1 MARNK
6 FLKRMA
12 VTALAASMTFGAVP
26 AMAIP
31 ALAASTVAVASAD
44 DHLGVSAGIQ
54 AALDGMTG
62 VTSATTADAI
72 KTAVAAAFPGY
83 NVQVDNVKAT
93 GSSYYDDG
101 QHTDYHNYGTITG
114 TVTLS
119 SPTNSATPDSQKTTT
134 YNFVLDENAYTADEK
149 IALAQHYIQKYFD
162 EVKPFA
168 ANDEKIDNENGV
180 IEGDEIKDVTMVSMA
195 QAALAHY
202 NIAEYNNGSI
212 KVVSAANTSAP
223 VNDDKNN
230 TMTFT
235 SDITISADGKKDT
248 HKYTATRDRAL
259 HYLTTRFAA
268 AVKKYLQDPGTTFAN
283 DVDAEKLAS
292 VINNLRFWLANGK
305 GVGSADP
312 QRANTNEDDIYVNN
326 FNGNQFIYYLDQAGL
341 HSNDYAQLKHIAI
354 SAGDIKIGE
363 ANKKLAKH
371 GETGHVSVDFQLK
384 EDGYNDDHVFT
395 VDLNLKQS
403 ANEMLTEMTDEMT
416 RLFKEGETTKDL
428 VSTIQSSVDDYA
440 SAPKLDKGADEKS
453 YTADDT
459 LGNVTAD
466 QFATAL
472 FNKAGEK
479 LVNDA
484 YNHSPLSDDNV
495 EYDWDGAQKASYS
508 DYVEPTTKADGSIK
522 VNATVRVENP
532 WYATYDGTMT
542 PDEQYVTKDVTF
554 TVAIPKLKTVAA
566 ADIELANARTLYIV
580 RGYNGQLST
589 PAATTLKLA
598 QSTHQMLYVKPAT
611 ANDIVWTSSD
621 PSVATVDENGTVT
634 AVKGGKVVITASSA
648 TNPKINDTITI
659 YVKETY
665 NGFVD
670 VTNPSAYYFDPVYW
684 AKDNKI
690 TAGTTETT
698 FSPSSTVKRGDM
710 IAWLYRY
717 AGSPEVSTST
727 KFADVKASDYYAK
740 AVAWATA
747 NGITYG
753 TSDTTFSPN
762 KAVTRAEMIS
772 FLYRYSQAVG
782 KTDSESGKSDFTDV
796 ASNKYY
802 APAVAWGVKND
813 VVAGYADGTFK
824 PDATCTRAE
833 GVSFIYRAVNH
844 TKGLKDDNLL
854 QK

>member
-31 ALAASTVAVASAD
+31 ALAASTVTVASAE

-62 VTSATTADAI
+62 VTSATGADAI
-72 KTAVAAAFPGY
+72 KKAVEAAFSGY

-93 GSSYYDDG
+93 PSSYYDDG

-119 SPTNSATPDSQKTTT
+119 NPANTPDSQKTTT
-134 YNFVLDENAYTADEK
+134 YNFTLDENAYTADER
-149 IALAQHYIQKYFD
+149 IALAEHYIQKYFD

-168 ANDEKIDNENGV
+168 ASDESISNENGY
-180 IEGDEIKDVTMVSMA
+180 IEGDEIKDVTMKSMA
-195 QAALAHY
+195 EQALQHY
-202 NIAEYNNGSI
+202 GIVEYTNGLI
-212 KVVSAANTSAP
+212 RVDGAKNTTAP
-223 VNDDKNN
+223 VNDDKNK

-235 SDITISADGKKDT
+235 SDITVSADKTSHTKT
-248 HKYTATRDRAL
+248 YTATRDRAL

-268 AVKKYLQDPGTTFAN
+268 AVKNYLQDPGTTFAN

-292 VINNLRFWLANGK
+292 VINNLRFWLINGK
-305 GVGSADP
+305 GVGSPD
-312 QRANTNEDDIYVNN
+312 DDIYVNN
-326 FNGNQFIYYLDQAGL
+326 FNGNKFVDYLAQAGL
-341 HSNDYAQLKHIAI
+341 QSNDYAQLKHIAI

-371 GETGHVSVDFQLK
+371 GVTGHVSVDFQLK
-384 EDGYNDDHVFT
+384 EDGYNDDQVFT
-395 VDLNLKQS
+395 ADLTLKQT
-403 ANEMLTEMTDEMT
+403 ADEKLTEMTDEMT
-416 RLFKEGETTKDL
+416 RLFNAGDTTKDL
-428 VSTIQSSVDDYA
+428 ISRIQSSTPFSEYA
-440 SAPKLDKGADEKS
+440 SAPEYDDKTTESK
-453 YTADDT
+453 ADDT
-459 LGNVTAD
+459 LGGVTAD

-472 FNKAGEK
+472 FNKAGQK

-495 EYDWDGAQKASYS
+495 EYDWDGAHKATYS
-508 DYVEPTTKADGSIK
+508 DYVEPTTKAAGSIK
-522 VNATVRVENP
+522 VNATVRVDNP

-566 ADIELANARTLYIV
+566 TDIELANARTLYIV

-589 PAATTLKLA
+589 PAATSLKLA

-634 AVKGGKVVITASSA
+634 AVKGGTAVITASSA
-648 TNPKINDTITI
+648 TNPKISDTITI
-659 YVKETY
+659 NVKETY

-684 AKDNKI
+684 AKDSKVTN
-690 TAGTTETT
+690 GTTDTT
-698 FSPSSTVKRGDM
+698 FSPSNSVTRGQM
-710 IAWLYRY
+710 ITWLYRY
-717 AGSPEVSTST
+717 AGSPEVSATT
-727 KFADVKASDYYAK
+727 KFADVKSSDYYAK

-747 NGITYG
+747 QGITNG
-753 TSDTTFSPN
+753 TSDTTFSPEQD
-762 KAVTRAEMIS
+762 VTRAEMIT

-782 KTDSESGKSDFTDV
+782 KTDSETGKSNFADV
-796 ASNKYY
+796 ASNKFY
-802 APAVAWGVKND
+802 APAVAWGASNG
-813 VVAGYADGTFK
+813 VVAGYADGTYRPGAK
-824 PDATCTRAE
+824 CTRAE
-833 GVSFIYRAVNH
+833 GLTFIYRAVTH

>member
-31 ALAASTVAVASAD
+31 ALAASTVTVASAE

-62 VTSATTADAI
+62 VTSATGADAI
-72 KTAVAAAFPGY
+72 KKAVEAAFSGY

-93 GSSYYDDG
+93 PSSYYDDG

-119 SPTNSATPDSQKTTT
+119 NPANTPDSQKTTT
-134 YNFVLDENAYTADEK
+134 YNFTLDENAYTADER
-149 IALAQHYIQKYFD
+149 IALAEHYIQKYFD

-168 ANDEKIDNENGV
+168 ASDESISNENGY
-180 IEGDEIKDVTMVSMA
+180 IEGDEIKDVTMKSMA
-195 QAALAHY
+195 EQALQHY
-202 NIAEYNNGSI
+202 GIVEYTNGLI
-212 KVVSAANTSAP
+212 KVDGAKNTTAP
-223 VNDDKNN
+223 VNDDKNK

-235 SDITISADGKKDT
+235 SDITVSADKTSHTKT
-248 HKYTATRDRAL
+248 YTATRDRAL

-268 AVKKYLQDPGTTFAN
+268 AVKNYLQDPGTTFAN

-292 VINNLRFWLANGK
+292 VINNLRFWLINGK
-305 GVGSADP
+305 GVGSPD
-312 QRANTNEDDIYVNN
+312 DDIYVNN
-326 FNGNQFIYYLDQAGL
+326 FNGNKFVDYLAKAGL
-341 HSNDYAQLKHIAI
+341 QSNDYAQLKHIAI

-371 GETGHVSVDFQLK
+371 GVTGHVSVDFQLK
-384 EDGYNDDHVFT
+384 EDGYNDDQVFT
-395 VDLNLKQS
+395 ADLTLKQT
-403 ANEMLTEMTDEMT
+403 ADEKLTEMTDEMT
-416 RLFKEGETTKDL
+416 RLFNAGDTTKDL
-428 VSTIQSSVDDYA
+428 ISRIQSSTPFSEYA
-440 SAPKLDKGADEKS
+440 SAPEYDDKTTESK
-453 YTADDT
+453 ADDT
-459 LGNVTAD
+459 LGGVTAD

-472 FNKAGEK
+472 FNKAGQK

-495 EYDWDGAQKASYS
+495 EYDWDGAHKATYS
-508 DYVEPTTKADGSIK
+508 DYVEPTTKAAGSIK
-522 VNATVRVENP
+522 VNATVRVDNP

-566 ADIELANARTLYIV
+566 TDIELANARTLYIV

-589 PAATTLKLA
+589 PAATSLKLA

-634 AVKGGKVVITASSA
+634 AVKGGTAVITASSA
-648 TNPKINDTITI
+648 TNPKISDTITI
-659 YVKETY
+659 NVKETY

-684 AKDNKI
+684 AKDSKVTN
-690 TAGTTETT
+690 GTTDTT
-698 FSPSSTVKRGDM
+698 FSPSNSVTRGQM
-710 IAWLYRY
+710 ITWLYRY
-717 AGSPEVSTST
+717 AGSPEVSATT
-727 KFADVKASDYYAK
+727 KFADVKSSDYYAK

-747 NGITYG
+747 QGITNG
-753 TSDTTFSPN
+753 TSDTTFSPEQD
-762 KAVTRAEMIS
+762 VTRAEMIT

-782 KTDSESGKSDFTDV
+782 KTDSETGKSNFADV
-796 ASNKYY
+796 ASNKFY
-802 APAVAWGVKND
+802 APAVAWGASNG
-813 VVAGYADGTFK
+813 VVAGYADGTYRPGAK
-824 PDATCTRAE
+824 CTRAE
-833 GVSFIYRAVNH
+833 GLTFIYRAVTH

>member
-1 MARNK
+1 
-6 FLKRMA
+6 MA

-31 ALAASTVAVASAD
+31 ALAASTVTVASAE

-62 VTSATTADAI
+62 VTSATGADAI
-72 KTAVAAAFPGY
+72 KKAVEAAFSGY

-93 GSSYYDDG
+93 PSSYYDDG

-119 SPTNSATPDSQKTTT
+119 NPANTPDSQKTTT
-134 YNFVLDENAYTADEK
+134 YNFTLDENAYTADER
-149 IALAQHYIQKYFD
+149 IALAEHYIQKYFD

-168 ANDEKIDNENGV
+168 ASDESISNENGY
-180 IEGDEIKDVTMVSMA
+180 IEGDEIKDVTMKSMA
-195 QAALAHY
+195 EQALQHY
-202 NIAEYNNGSI
+202 GIVEYTNGLI
-212 KVVSAANTSAP
+212 KVDGAKNTTAP
-223 VNDDKNN
+223 VNDDKNK

-235 SDITISADGKKDT
+235 SDITVSADKTSHTKT
-248 HKYTATRDRAL
+248 YTATRDRAL

-268 AVKKYLQDPGTTFAN
+268 AVKNYLQDPGTTFAN

-292 VINNLRFWLANGK
+292 VINNLRFWLINGK
-305 GVGSADP
+305 GVGSPD
-312 QRANTNEDDIYVNN
+312 DDIYVNN
-326 FNGNQFIYYLDQAGL
+326 FNGNKFVDYLAKAGL
-341 HSNDYAQLKHIAI
+341 QSNDYAQLKHIAI

-371 GETGHVSVDFQLK
+371 GVTGHVSVDFQLK
-384 EDGYNDDHVFT
+384 EDGYNDDQVFT
-395 VDLNLKQS
+395 ADLTLKQT
-403 ANEMLTEMTDEMT
+403 ADEKLTEMTDEMT
-416 RLFKEGETTKDL
+416 RLFNAGDTTKDL
-428 VSTIQSSVDDYA
+428 ISRIQSSTPFSEYA
-440 SAPKLDKGADEKS
+440 SAPEYDDKTTESK
-453 YTADDT
+453 ADDT
-459 LGNVTAD
+459 LGGVTAD

-472 FNKAGEK
+472 FNKAGQK

-495 EYDWDGAQKASYS
+495 EYDWDGAHKATYS
-508 DYVEPTTKADGSIK
+508 DYVEPTTKAAGSIK
-522 VNATVRVENP
+522 VNATVRVDNP

-566 ADIELANARTLYIV
+566 TDIELANARTLYIV

-589 PAATTLKLA
+589 PAATSLKLA

-634 AVKGGKVVITASSA
+634 AVKGGTAVITASSA
-648 TNPKINDTITI
+648 TNPKISDTITI
-659 YVKETY
+659 NVKETY

-684 AKDNKI
+684 AKDSKVTN
-690 TAGTTETT
+690 GTTDTT
-698 FSPSSTVKRGDM
+698 FSPSNSVTRGQM
-710 IAWLYRY
+710 ITWLYRY
-717 AGSPEVSTST
+717 AGSPEVSATT
-727 KFADVKASDYYAK
+727 KFADVKSSDYYAK

-747 NGITYG
+747 QGITNG
-753 TSDTTFSPN
+753 TSDTTFSPEQD
-762 KAVTRAEMIS
+762 VTRAEMIT

-782 KTDSESGKSDFTDV
+782 KTDSETGKSNFADV
-796 ASNKYY
+796 ASNKFY
-802 APAVAWGVKND
+802 APAVAWGASNG
-813 VVAGYADGTFK
+813 VVAGYADGTYRPGAK
-824 PDATCTRAE
+824 CTRAE
-833 GVSFIYRAVNH
+833 GLTFIYRAVTH

>member
-1 MARNK
+1 
-6 FLKRMA
+6 MA

-31 ALAASTVAVASAD
+31 ALAASTVTVASAE

-62 VTSATTADAI
+62 VTSATGADAI
-72 KTAVAAAFPGY
+72 KKAVEAAFSGY

-93 GSSYYDDG
+93 PSSYYDDG

-119 SPTNSATPDSQKTTT
+119 NPANTPDSQKTTT
-134 YNFVLDENAYTADEK
+134 YNFTLDENAYTADER
-149 IALAQHYIQKYFD
+149 IALAEHYIQKYFD

-168 ANDEKIDNENGV
+168 ASDESISNENGY
-180 IEGDEIKDVTMVSMA
+180 IEGDEIKDVTMKSMA
-195 QAALAHY
+195 EQALQHY
-202 NIAEYNNGSI
+202 GIVEYTNGLI
-212 KVVSAANTSAP
+212 KVDGAKNTTAP
-223 VNDDKNN
+223 VNDDKNK

-235 SDITISADGKKDT
+235 SDITVSADKTSHTKT
-248 HKYTATRDRAL
+248 YTATRDRAL

-268 AVKKYLQDPGTTFAN
+268 AVKNYLQDPGTTFAN

-292 VINNLRFWLANGK
+292 VINNLRFWLINGK
-305 GVGSADP
+305 GVGSPD
-312 QRANTNEDDIYVNN
+312 DDIYVNN
-326 FNGNQFIYYLDQAGL
+326 FNGNKFVDYLAQAGL
-341 HSNDYAQLKHIAI
+341 QSNDYAQLKHIAI

-371 GETGHVSVDFQLK
+371 GVTGHVSVDFQLK
-384 EDGYNDDHVFT
+384 EDGYNDDQVFT
-395 VDLNLKQS
+395 ADLTLKQT
-403 ANEMLTEMTDEMT
+403 ADEKLTEMTDEMT
-416 RLFKEGETTKDL
+416 RLFNAGDTTKDL
-428 VSTIQSSVDDYA
+428 ISRIQSSTPFSEYA
-440 SAPKLDKGADEKS
+440 SAPEYDDKTTESK
-453 YTADDT
+453 ADDT
-459 LGNVTAD
+459 LGGVTAD

-472 FNKAGEK
+472 FNKAGQK

-495 EYDWDGAQKASYS
+495 EYDWDGAHKATYS
-508 DYVEPTTKADGSIK
+508 DYVEPTTKAAGSIK
-522 VNATVRVENP
+522 VNATVRVDNP

-566 ADIELANARTLYIV
+566 TDIELANARTLYIV

-589 PAATTLKLA
+589 PAATSLKLA

-634 AVKGGKVVITASSA
+634 AVKGGTAVITASSA
-648 TNPKINDTITI
+648 TNPKISDTITI
-659 YVKETY
+659 NVKETY

-684 AKDNKI
+684 AKDSKVTN
-690 TAGTTETT
+690 GTTDTT
-698 FSPSSTVKRGDM
+698 FSPSNSVTRGQM
-710 IAWLYRY
+710 ITWLYRY
-717 AGSPEVSTST
+717 AGSPEVSATT
-727 KFADVKASDYYAK
+727 KFADVKSSDYYAK

-747 NGITYG
+747 QGITNG
-753 TSDTTFSPN
+753 TSDTTFSPEQD
-762 KAVTRAEMIS
+762 VTRAEMIT

-782 KTDSESGKSDFTDV
+782 KTDSETGKSNFADV
-796 ASNKYY
+796 ASNKFY
-802 APAVAWGVKND
+802 APAVAWGASNG
-813 VVAGYADGTFK
+813 VVAGYADGTYRPGAK
-824 PDATCTRAE
+824 CTRAE
-833 GVSFIYRAVNH
+833 GLTFIYRAVTH

>member
-31 ALAASTVAVASAD
+31 ALAASTVTVASTE

-62 VTSATTADAI
+62 VTSATGADAI
-72 KTAVAAAFPGY
+72 KKAVEAAFPGY
-83 NVQVDNVKAT
+83 NVQIDNVKAT

-101 QHTDYHNYGTITG
+101 QHADYHNYGTITG

-119 SPTNSATPDSQKTTT
+119 DPAYAPDSQKTTT
-134 YNFVLDENAYTADEK
+134 YNFTLDENAYTADER
-149 IALAQHYIQKYFD
+149 IALAEHYIQKYFD
-162 EVKPFA
+162 EVRPFA
-168 ANDEKIDNENGV
+168 ASDKSISNENGY
-180 IEGDEIKDVTMVSMA
+180 IEGDEIKDVTMKSMA
-195 QAALAHY
+195 EQALQHY
-202 NIAEYNNGSI
+202 GIVEYTNGLI
-212 KVVSAANTSAP
+212 KVEGAKNTTAP
-223 VNDDKNN
+223 VNDDKNK

-235 SDITISADGKKDT
+235 SDITVSADKTSHTKT
-248 HKYTATRDRAL
+248 YTATRDRAL
-259 HYLTTRFAA
+259 HYLTTAFAT
-268 AVKKYLQDPGTTFAN
+268 AVKVYLQDPGTTFAN

-292 VINNLRFWLANGK
+292 VINNLRFWLINGK
-305 GVGSADP
+305 GVGSPD
-312 QRANTNEDDIYVNN
+312 DDIYVNN
-326 FNGNQFIYYLDQAGL
+326 FNGNKFVDYLAQAGL
-341 HSNDYAQLKHIAI
+341 QSNDYAQLKHIAI

-371 GETGHVSVDFQLK
+371 GVTGHVSVDFQLK
-384 EDGYNDDHVFT
+384 EDGYNDDQVFT
-395 VDLNLKQS
+395 ADLTLKQT
-403 ANEMLTEMTDEMT
+403 ADEKLTEMTDEMT
-416 RLFKEGETTKDL
+416 RLFNAGDTTKDL
-428 VSTIQSSVDDYA
+428 ISRIQSSTPFSEYA
-440 SAPKLDKGADEKS
+440 SAPEYDDKTTESK
-453 YTADDT
+453 ADDT
-459 LGNVTAD
+459 LGGVTAD

-472 FNKAGEK
+472 FNKAGQK
-479 LVNDA
+479 QVNDA

-495 EYDWDGAQKASYS
+495 EYDWDGAHKATYS
-508 DYVEPTTKADGSIK
+508 DYVEPTTKAAGSIK
-522 VNATVRVENP
+522 VNATVRVDNP

-566 ADIELANARTLYIV
+566 TDIELANARTLYIV

-589 PAATTLKLA
+589 PAATSLKLA

-634 AVKGGKVVITASSA
+634 AVKGGTAVITASSA
-648 TNPKINDTITI
+648 TNPKISDTITI
-659 YVKETY
+659 NVKETY

-684 AKDNKI
+684 AKDSKVTN
-690 TAGTTETT
+690 GTTDTT
-698 FSPSSTVKRGDM
+698 FSPSNSVTRGQM
-710 IAWLYRY
+710 ITWLYRY
-717 AGSPEVSTST
+717 AGSPEVSATT
-727 KFADVKASDYYAK
+727 KFADVKSSDYYAK

-747 NGITYG
+747 QGITNG
-753 TSDTTFSPN
+753 TSDTTFSPE
-762 KAVTRAEMIS
+762 KDVTRAEMIT

-782 KTDSESGKSDFTDV
+782 KTDGETGKSNFADV
-796 ASNKYY
+796 ASNKFY
-802 APAVAWGVKND
+802 APAVAWGASNG
-813 VVAGYADGTFK
+813 VVAGYADGTYRPGAK
-824 PDATCTRAE
+824 CTRAE
-833 GVSFIYRAVNH
+833 GLTFIYRAVTH